1 MKTNKIIAV
10 TGGIGTGKST
20 VCDILC
26 KKGYVV
32 FSSDQIVSDL
42 YKKRSVRKILKNLFP
57 TAVKGIFLKIDRK
70 EISKIVFNDK
80 DKLALLTSAITP
92 LVLKEILR
100 RYKNLTGVCFAEVPL
115 LFECS
120 YQNEFDG
127 VLIISRPL
135 KDRIESVKKR
145 SNLTEEEII
154 SRINAQFNYDI
165 ADLKDY
171 TVIINDDNLE
181 GLEEKINDYLN
192 TI

>member
-20 VCDILC
+20 VCNMLR
-26 KKGYVV
+26 KKGYAV

-42 YKKRSVRKILKNLFP
+42 YKKRSVRKILKSLFP

-80 DKLALLTSAITP
+80 DKLALLTSTITP
-92 LVLKEILR
+92 LVLKEILSR
-100 RYKNLTGVCFAEVPL
+100 VKNQTGMCFAEVPL

-120 YQNEFDG
+120 YQSEFDG
-127 VLIISRPL
+127 VLIISRPIE
-135 KDRIESVKKR
+135 DRIESVKKR
-145 SNLTEEEII
+145 SNLTEEEILA
-154 SRINAQFNYDI
+154 RINSQFNYDD

-171 TVIINDDNLE
+171 TVIFNDGNLE
-181 GLEEKINDYLN
+181 GLEEKINEYLK
-192 TI
+192 II

>member
-20 VCDILC
+20 VCDILR
-26 KKGYVV
+26 KKGYAV

-42 YKKRSVRKILKNLFP
+42 YKKRSVRKILKSLFP

-100 RYKNLTGVCFAEVPL
+100 RYKNQTGVCFAEVPL

-127 VLIISRPL
+127 VLIITRPIE
-135 KDRIESVKKR
+135 DRIESVKKR

-171 TVIINDDNLE
+171 TVIINDGNLE